1 MSTNIILVSKFI
13 DGLLQGQQCHTL
25 MSVPVTG
32 LIATT
37 KWQLHSQNCSDF
49 SNHVFFIEIVIL
61 NLKNNYMVDS
71 MK

>member
-1 MSTNIILVSKFI
+1 MSTNIILVIKFI

-25 MSVPVTG
+25 TESVTG

-37 KWQLHSQNCSDF
+37 KWQLHSQNYSDF

-61 NLKNNYMVDS
+61 NLKNNYMVDL